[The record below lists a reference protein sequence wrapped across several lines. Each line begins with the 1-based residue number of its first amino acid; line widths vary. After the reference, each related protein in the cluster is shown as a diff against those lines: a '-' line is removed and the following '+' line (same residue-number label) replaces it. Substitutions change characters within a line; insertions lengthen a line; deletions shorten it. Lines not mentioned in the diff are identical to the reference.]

1 MHRRQFIQNTALTF
15 GALSVANQ
23 NLLAGLFQ
31 DPWKI
36 KMLTDNLGIFIERG
50 GTIGFLLSKKARLN
64 DKVGQGMVVVDSQ
77 FPDQSKHLIDEL
89 KKRSDKPFELLIN
102 THHHGDHTAGNISFK
117 GIVTNVLAHE
127 NSLINQIASAQKNK
141 SEDKQLYPNL
151 TYNYTWGRNINKE
164 KIRMHYFGAAHTNGD
179 SFVHF
184 ENANIVHTGDLVF
197 NRRHPFVDRPGG
209 ANMKNWIDVLDK
221 GINKFDSNTTF
232 IFGHAG
238 TGYEV
243 TGKADDLRA
252 FQEYLGNVLKFV
264 DGEIKAG
271 KTKEELLKNKIIPG
285 GEAWKS
291 DGIERPLTAAWE
303 ELTAK

>member
-1 MHRRQFIQNTALTF
+1 MHRRQFIQNTALTL
-15 GALSVANQ
+15 GALSLANQ
-23 NLLAGLFQ
+23 NLLAGLFE

-36 KMLTDNLGIFIERG
+36 KMLTDNLGIFTERG
-50 GTIGFLLSKKARLN
+50 GTIAFLLSKK
-64 DKVGQGMVVVDSQ
+64 GIVVVDSQ

-89 KKRSDKPFELLIN
+89 KKRSDKPFKLLIN

-117 GIVTNVLAHE
+117 GIVEHVLAHE
-127 NSLINQIASAQKNK
+127 NSLKNQKNVAVANK
-141 SEDKQLYPNL
+141 SEDKQLYPDQ
-151 TYNYTWGRNINKE
+151 TYTDTWQGKMGKE
-164 KIRMHYFGAAHTNGD
+164 KIAMYYYGAGHTNGD

-184 ENANIVHTGDLVF
+184 EHANIVHCGDLVF

-221 GINKFDSNTTF
+221 GLNKFDSNTTF
-232 IFGHAG
+232 ICGHSG
-238 TGYEV
+238 PGYEV

-252 FQEYLGNVLKFV
+252 FQDYLGNVLKFV

-271 KTKEELLKNKIIPG
+271 KTKDEILKTKIIPG

-291 DGIERPLTAAWE
+291 DGIERPLTAAYE
-303 ELTAK
+303 ELTMK